1 MHSPRAPAPRPPAWL
16 LWGGVQIRGRRPA
29 SPGHARMVGG
39 GSERPRQA
47 GAAPHLLGPHD
58 SPGAP
63 CCCWSASTPSLSA
76 PKLLR
81 SWVPC
86 PHEISPQKDPNHV
99 TERKSP
105 YNVNFHFLFFLNF
118 LSKCTHLWTH
128 RNKTNPHQKTVLLL
142 FLNTKKHTSYLMGI
156 FFFFFLSPG
165 GGPAT
170 EPGLAAPLPR
180 ATGAWLGRDSGAA
193 QSLAQAPRWPH
204 CEPIC

>member
-118 LSKCTHLWTH
+118 LSKCTHLWSH

-156 FFFFFLSPG
+156 FFFFFFKSRRRTSNGARPG
-165 GGPAT
+165 RPAP
-170 EPGLAAPLPR
+170 EGHWGLAGPR
-180 ATGAWLGRDSGAA
+180 LGRRTKPGPGS
-193 QSLAQAPRWPH
+193 SLAAL
-204 CEPIC
+204 